1 VREADCPLGD
11 QFRSPVVKRFTMP
24 ARDIYHNAVKN
35 ALIKDG
41 WTITHDPFVL
51 RWGTI
56 DVYIDLGAE
65 QLLAAER
72 QGLKIAVEVK
82 SFVGRSDVDDL
93 EKALGQYILYHDI
106 LSKRESERVLYLAV
120 HEEVFLGIFE
130 EAIGKLLLENQRVK
144 LIVFDRREEVILQW
158 IP

>member
-1 VREADCPLGD
+1 
-11 QFRSPVVKRFTMP
+11 MP
-24 ARDIYHNAVKN
+24 AKDLYHDTAKN

-51 RWGTI
+51 RWGTT
-56 DVYIDLGAE
+56 DVFIDLGAE
-65 QLLAAER
+65 QLLAAEKQER
-72 QGLKIAVEVK
+72 KIAVEVK

-106 LSKRESERVLYLAV
+106 LLKREPERVLYLAV
-120 HEEVFLGIFE
+120 HEEVWLGIFE
-130 EAIGKLLLENQRVK
+130 EALGKLLLENQRLK
-144 LIVFDRREEVILQW
+144 LLVFDRRKEVILRW